1 MDPFK
6 AAAYSVEPDI
16 LWEEPGSS
24 DPCYEVNHE
33 LSVFELTIAGDL
45 FITKYSSNTTNMRI
59 GGLKYSTNY
68 TIQVV
73 AVPMETSLAN
83 RSHPQYLT
91 VVTPHYCKMNLIICA
106 GLPLIVIIIV
116 IAIILT
122 IAVVYYFSRKHCSI
136 HPCKQSCHHKSNGS
150 RGTSVKRIGSESSG
164 NSGSSTGSGKPL
176 LV

>member
-1 MDPFK
+1 
-6 AAAYSVEPDI
+6 
-16 LWEEPGSS
+16 
-24 DPCYEVNHE
+24 
-33 LSVFELTIAGDL
+33 
-45 FITKYSSNTTNMRI
+45 
-59 GGLKYSTNY
+59 
-68 TIQVV
+68 
-73 AVPMETSLAN
+73 
-83 RSHPQYLT
+83 
-91 VVTPHYCKMNLIICA
+91 MNLIICA